1 MSATNTYTL
10 KSKTLYK
17 LMLTILKGLPMVM
30 ALGFVISNTIP
41 SIGPKLNM
49 IVHVCGLIIPPFLFM
64 YLSSYIFRFC
74 SYHRIFLH
82 YILAIQVITVTDWYI
97 GIPISNEE
105 IRNVIR
111 YITGGFGIMAIILYI
126 KHRIDM
132 KKPEPSE
139 S

>member
-1 MSATNTYTL
+1 
-10 KSKTLYK
+10 
-17 LMLTILKGLPMVM
+17 MLTILKGLPMVM

-41 SIGPKLNM
+41 RINPVLNM
-49 IVHVCGLIIPPFLFM
+49 ITHICGLLIPQFAFM

-82 YILAIQVITVTDWYI
+82 YILAIQAITITDWYI
-97 GIPISNEE
+97 GIPISNNE
-105 IRNVIR
+105 IRYLQYAVSVV
-111 YITGGFGIMAIILYI
+111 FAIIAIYLYI

-132 KKPEPSE
+132 KKSRPSE

>member
-1 MSATNTYTL
+1 MNNTL
-10 KSKTLYK
+10 KSKNLYK
-17 LMLTILKGLPMVM
+17 LMLVVLKGLPMIM

-41 SIGPKLNM
+41 RINPVLNM
-49 IVHVCGLIIPPFLFM
+49 IVHICGLLIPQFAFM

-82 YILAIQVITVTDWYI
+82 YILAIQAITVTDWYI
-97 GIPISNEE
+97 GIPISNNE
-105 IRNVIR
+105 IRYLQYTVSVV
-111 YITGGFGIMAIILYI
+111 FAIIAIYLYI

-132 KKPEPSE
+132 KKSRPSD

>member
-1 MSATNTYTL
+1 MNNTL
-10 KSKTLYK
+10 KSKNLYK
-17 LMLTILKGLPMVM
+17 LLLVVLKGLPMVM
-30 ALGFVISNTIP
+30 ALGFVLSNTIP
-41 SIGPKLNM
+41 RINPVLNM
-49 IVHVCGLIIPPFLFM
+49 IVHICGLTIPQFAFM

-97 GIPISNEE
+97 GIPISNDE
-105 IRNVIR
+105 IRYLQYGVSVV
-111 YITGGFGIMAIILYI
+111 FAIIAFCLYI

-132 KKPEPSE
+132 KKSRPSE

>member
-17 LMLTILKGLPMVM
+17 LMLTILKGLPVVM

-97 GIPISNEE
+97 GIPISNDE
-105 IRNVIR
+105 IRYLQYAVSVV
-111 YITGGFGIMAIILYI
+111 FAIIAVCLYI

-132 KKPEPSE
+132 KKSRHSE

>member
-1 MSATNTYTL
+1 
-10 KSKTLYK
+10 
-17 LMLTILKGLPMVM
+17 MLTILKGLPMVM

-41 SIGPKLNM
+41 RINPVLNM
-49 IVHVCGLIIPPFLFM
+49 ITHICGLLIPQFAFM

-82 YILAIQVITVTDWYI
+82 YILAIQAITITDWYI
-97 GIPISNEE
+97 GIPISNNE
-105 IRNVIR
+105 IRYLQYAVSVV
-111 YITGGFGIMAIILYI
+111 FAIIAVCLYI

-132 KKPEPSE
+132 KKSRPSE

>member
-1 MSATNTYTL
+1 MNNTL
-10 KSKTLYK
+10 KSKNLYK
-17 LMLTILKGLPMVM
+17 LLLVVLKGLPMVM

-41 SIGPKLNM
+41 RINPVLNM
-49 IVHVCGLIIPPFLFM
+49 IVHICGLTIPQFAFM

-82 YILAIQVITVTDWYI
+82 YILAIQAITVTDWYI
-97 GIPISNEE
+97 GIPISNNE
-105 IRNVIR
+105 IRYLQYAVSVV
-111 YITGGFGIMAIILYI
+111 FAIIAIYLYI

-132 KKPEPSE
+132 KKSRPSE

>member
-1 MSATNTYTL
+1 MNNTL
-10 KSKTLYK
+10 KSKSLYK
-17 LMLTILKGLPMVM
+17 LLLVVLKALPMIM
-30 ALGFVISNTIP
+30 AVGLVLSNTIP
-41 SIGPKLNM
+41 RINPYLNM
-49 IVHVCGLIIPPFLFM
+49 TVHALGLIAPPFLFM

-74 SYHRIFLH
+74 SYHRIFLY
-82 YILAIQVITVTDWYI
+82 YILAVQVVTITDWYI
-97 GIPISNEE
+97 GIPISNEA

>member
-1 MSATNTYTL
+1 MNNTL
-10 KSKTLYK
+10 KSKNLYK
-17 LMLTILKGLPMVM
+17 LMLVVLKGLPMVM

-41 SIGPKLNM
+41 RINPVLNM
-49 IVHVCGLIIPPFLFM
+49 IAHICGLIIPQFTFM

-82 YILAIQVITVTDWYI
+82 YILAIQAITVTDWYI
-97 GIPISNEE
+97 GIPISNDE
-105 IRNVIR
+105 IRYLQYAVSVV
-111 YITGGFGIMAIILYI
+111 FAIIAFCLYI

-132 KKPEPSE
+132 KKSRPSE

>member
-1 MSATNTYTL
+1 MTL
-10 KSKTLYK
+10 KSKNLYK
-17 LMLTILKGLPMVM
+17 LMLVVLKGLPMVM
-30 ALGFVISNTIP
+30 ALGFVLSNTIP
-41 SIGPKLNM
+41 RINPVLNM
-49 IVHVCGLIIPPFLFM
+49 IVHICGLLIPQFAFM

-82 YILAIQVITVTDWYI
+82 YILAIQAITVTDWYI

-105 IRNVIR
+105 IRQLQYAVSVV
-111 YITGGFGIMAIILYI
+111 FAIIAFCLYI

-132 KKPEPSE
+132 KKSRPSE

>member
-1 MSATNTYTL
+1 MNNTL
-10 KSKTLYK
+10 KSKNLYK
-17 LMLTILKGLPMVM
+17 LLLVVLKGLPMVM

-41 SIGPKLNM
+41 RINPVLNM
-49 IVHVCGLIIPPFLFM
+49 IVHICGLLIPQFAFM

-82 YILAIQVITVTDWYI
+82 YILAIQAITVTDWYI
-97 GIPISNEE
+97 GIPISNNE
-105 IRNVIR
+105 IRYLQYAVSVV
-111 YITGGFGIMAIILYI
+111 FAIIAIYLYI

-132 KKPEPSE
+132 KKSRPSE

>member
-1 MSATNTYTL
+1 MNNTL
-10 KSKTLYK
+10 KSKNLYK
-17 LMLTILKGLPMVM
+17 IMLVILKGLPMVM
-30 ALGFVISNTIP
+30 ALGFVLSNTIP
-41 SIGPKLNM
+41 RINPVLNM
-49 IVHVCGLIIPPFLFM
+49 IVHICGLLIPQFAFM

-82 YILAIQVITVTDWYI
+82 YILAIQAITVTDWYI

-105 IRNVIR
+105 IRHLQYAVSVV
-111 YITGGFGIMAIILYI
+111 FAIIAIYLYI

-132 KKPEPSE
+132 KKSRPSE

>member
-1 MSATNTYTL
+1 MNNTL
-10 KSKTLYK
+10 KSKSLYK
-17 LMLTILKGLPMVM
+17 LLLVVLKALPMIM
-30 ALGFVISNTIP
+30 AVGLVLSNTIP
-41 SIGPKLNM
+41 RINPYLNM
-49 IVHVCGLIIPPFLFM
+49 TVHALGLIAPPFLFM

-74 SYHRIFLH
+74 SYHRIFLY
-82 YILAIQVITVTDWYI
+82 YILAVQIVTITDWYI
-97 GIPISNEE
+97 GIPISNEA